1 MAPTRSAKSPQT
13 ILPPSDARQWLADLT
28 LVPKQL
34 ESVLNEASRSGYGR
48 LALEIRLHLGEME
61 LRAGERDKAR
71 ARLTSLEN
79 DASAKGRRSRMSAW

>member
-1 MAPTRSAKSPQT
+1 MEIAVTSARVQESKSRTQ
-13 ILPPSDARQWLADLT
+13 A
-28 LVPKQL
+28 VKQL

-79 DASAKGRRSRMSAW
+79 DASAKGFRAIARKARAAIVAT